1 MANHKTSLA
10 IIFKDYILCLQF
22 DYETRRLLTKLGY
35 ILALQYYYYYYYG
48 ILYRDEYV
56 FVCIAGDKCWIT
68 LPYQTQNR

>member
-35 ILALQYYYYYYYG
+35 QCVGYKYWV
-48 ILYRDEYV
+48 LYRDEY
-56 FVCIAGDKCWIT
+56 CNAGGKC
-68 LPYQTQNR
+68 